1 MSTRQKRWTCPLLFV
16 IIVAMNNDLII
27 KNIIGDLQL
36 PASSVSNTIALLEEG
51 ATVPFISRYR
61 KERTGSLDEVQVRN
75 IGEKLKYYTEL
86 EKRKETILKTIK
98 EQDKLTPELEA
109 QIVQCREK
117 EKLEDLY
124 LPYKPKKRT
133 KATIARE
140 KGLEPLADLIML
152 QLTTVGSKLDIA
164 SQYISAEKG
173 VETAEQALAGARDIV
188 SEKISEDAEV
198 REKLKDLIWNSG
210 RLCSKVMK
218 DWVGKETKFKMYY
231 DYSEPVKNLPSHRVL
246 AIRRGA
252 KEEVLSWKI
261 VVDELKAIAL
271 VEGLVVKNRKSIFTD
286 ELCAAIGDSYK
297 RLLFPS
303 LEITV
308 FLRAIEAAETEAIS
322 VFSKNLKNLLLAPPA
337 GNKVI
342 MGIDPGFRTGCKI
355 VIIDLN
361 GNFKEYKAIFP
372 HERNRKDEAES
383 VVMDFINKYKVE
395 LISIGN
401 GTASK
406 ETSAFVSDVLKRNN
420 VTVTVFVASEAGA
433 SVYSAS
439 ELAGKEFPDLDVTV
453 RGAISIAR
461 RVQDPLAELVKIDP
475 KAIGVGQYQHDVNQ
489 AGLKRSLDATVES
502 CVNYVGVELNTSSAE
517 LLAHVSGIGAA
528 VAENIVRRRAEA
540 GSFRNKAEL
549 LGVPRLGERIFEQ
562 CAGFLRIAQGDNPLD
577 NSAIHPESYAIVEKM
592 ARDLGVDIKSLIG
605 NEELIARIKPASYV
619 TETIGLPTLRDI
631 LQELKKPGFD
641 PRKEFTS
648 VVFSAEINKLEDLK
662 VDMVLPGVVTNVANF
677 GAFVDI
683 GVHQDG
689 LMHISKMGKKFVKD
703 PHDVVAVGDTVQ
715 VKVLAV
721 DLPLKRISLELVV

>member
-1 MSTRQKRWTCPLLFV
+1 
-16 IIVAMNNDLII
+16 MNNEII
-27 KNIIGDLQL
+27 LKSIIADLQL
-36 PASSVSNTIALLEEG
+36 PAASVANTVALLEED

-61 KERTGSLDEVQVRN
+61 KEKTGSLDEVQVRN
-75 IGEKLKYYTEL
+75 ISEKLKYYTEL
-86 EKRKETILKTIK
+86 EKRKETILKSIK

-133 KATIARE
+133 RATIARE
-140 KGLEPLADLIML
+140 KGLEPLADLILL
-152 QLTTVGSKLDIA
+152 QLSTTGSKLDVA
-164 SQYISAEKG
+164 AKYINAEKG

-188 SEKISEDAEV
+188 AEKIAEEAEV
-198 REKLKDLIWNSG
+198 REKVREYIWNNG
-210 RLCSKVMK
+210 KLCSKVMK
-218 DWVGKETKFKMYY
+218 DWVGKESKFQMYY
-231 DYSEPVKNLPSHRVL
+231 DYSGPVKDLPSHRIL

-261 VVDELKAIAL
+261 VIDEIKGTAL
-271 VEGLVVKNRKSIFTD
+271 VEGLVVKNKRSIFTD
-286 ELCAAIGDSYK
+286 ELCLALADCYK

-303 LEITV
+303 LEIEV
-308 FLRAIEAAETEAIS
+308 FVRALQGAEAEAIV

-337 GNKVI
+337 GNKII
-342 MGIDPGFRTGCKI
+342 MGIDPGFRTGCKV
-355 VIIDLN
+355 VIIDRN

-372 HERNRKDEAES
+372 HEKNRREEAEA
-383 VVMDFINKYKVE
+383 VVMGFINKYKVE

-406 ETSAFVSDVLKRNN
+406 ETSAFVTDVLKRNKAAI
-420 VTVTVFVASEAGA
+420 TVYVASEAGA

-475 KAIGVGQYQHDVNQ
+475 KSIGVGQYQHDVNEF
-489 AGLKRSLDATVES
+489 GLKNSLDATVES
-502 CVNYVGVELNTSSAE
+502 CVNYVGAELNTSSAE
-517 LLAHVSGIGAA
+517 LLSYVAGIGKT
-528 VAENIVRRRAEA
+528 VAGNIVSCRSER
-540 GSFRNKAEL
+540 GSFKNKTEL
-549 LGVPRLGERIFEQ
+549 LQVPKLGARTFEQ

-592 ARDLGVDIKSLIG
+592 ATDLGVEIKKLIG
-605 NEELIARIKPASYV
+605 NEDLIGRIDPAKYV
-619 TETIGLPTLRDI
+619 TDSIGMPTLKDI

-648 VVFSAEINKLEDLK
+648 VTFSAEINKLEDLK
-662 VDMVLPGVVTNVANF
+662 VGMVLDGVVTNVANF

-689 LMHISKMGKKFVKD
+689 LMHISKMSTKYVKD
-703 PHDVVAVGDTVQ
+703 PHDVVSVGDTIK
-715 VKVLAV
+715 VKVLAI
-721 DLPLKRISLELVV
+721 DLALKRISLEMAKA